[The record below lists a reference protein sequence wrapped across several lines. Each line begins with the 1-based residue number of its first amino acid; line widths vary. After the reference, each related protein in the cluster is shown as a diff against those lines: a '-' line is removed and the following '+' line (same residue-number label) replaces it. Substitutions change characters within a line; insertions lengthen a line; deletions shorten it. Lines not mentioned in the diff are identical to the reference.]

1 MTVEIF
7 LEYLNLRK
15 SEKSTIITGIHKFVC
30 CKDTKERGKK
40 YEKMKNK
47 FIVNGKIFT
56 KKYISG
62 VQRYTLEIIKELDNI
77 IDKNEIEI
85 CVPKCAKNIPN
96 YKNLKI
102 VKYSRLREIPWEQ
115 IAFPYYVAKNNGIS
129 INLGNVSPLLN
140 PGIVCIHDLDCI
152 KNPQYYPKIFSL
164 WYKILIDNSIKKAQK
179 IITVSNFSKCE
190 IENYYNVENI
200 QVIYNSYEHINRI
213 KEDDTIFERLNS
225 IIKGQ
230 YFFTL
235 GTVQKNKNL
244 EWILEIAKKNPDKT
258 FVITGYKN
266 QKNIDFNIENIIYT
280 GYLKDSELKSLM
292 KNCRAYIMPS
302 FYEGFGIPVLEA
314 FSLGKDVIVSDIPV
328 MHEIFENEANYIN
341 PNQYDFDFNNIIHSD
356 KKEKIL
362 EKFSWENSAKV
373 LLNLLK

>member
-1 MTVEIF
+1 M
-7 LEYLNLRK
+7 K
-15 SEKSTIITGIHKFVC
+15 IIINGKAFA
-30 CKDTKERGKK
+30 KK
-40 YEKMKNK
+40 YK
-47 FIVNGKIFT
+47 T
-56 KKYISG
+56 G
-62 VQRYTLEIIKELDNI
+62 VQRYCFEILKELDKLVKCE
-77 IDKNEIEI
+77 DIELV
-85 CVPKCAKNIPN
+85 VPKYCEEKIEYKNIKIIRYGKTN
-96 YKNLKI
+96 INL
-102 VKYSRLREIPWEQ
+102 WEQ
-115 IAFPYYVAKNNGIS
+115 IELPFYAKKHKGILV
-129 INLGNVSPLLN
+129 NLCNTSPLLN

-190 IENYYNVENI
+190 IENYYNVKDI

-213 KEDDTIFERLNS
+213 KEDDTIFARLNS

-235 GTVQKNKNL
+235 GTVQKNKNIK
-244 EWILEIAKKNPDKT
+244 WILEIAKKNPDKI

-266 QKNIDFNIENIIYT
+266 QRIDFNIKNTIYT

-292 KNCRAYIMPS
+292 KSCRAYIMPS
-302 FYEGFGIPVLEA
+302 FYEDFGIPALEA

-328 MHEIFENEANYIN
+328 MHEIFGNEANYIN

-362 EKFSWENSAKV
+362 EKFSWENSAKM
-373 LLNLLK
+373 LLNLLNNINKK

>member
-1 MTVEIF
+1 M
-7 LEYLNLRK
+7 K
-15 SEKSTIITGIHKFVC
+15 IIINGKAFA
-30 CKDTKERGKK
+30 KK
-40 YEKMKNK
+40 YK
-47 FIVNGKIFT
+47 T
-56 KKYISG
+56 G
-62 VQRYTLEIIKELDNI
+62 VQRYCIEILKELDKLVKCEDI
-77 IDKNEIEI
+77 ELVVPKYCKEEIEY
-85 CVPKCAKNIPN
+85 KNIKIIRYGKTN
-96 YKNLKI
+96 INL
-102 VKYSRLREIPWEQ
+102 WEQ
-115 IAFPYYVAKNNGIS
+115 IELPIYAKKHKGIL
-129 INLGNVSPLLN
+129 INLCNTSPLLN

-190 IENYYNVENI
+190 IENYYDVENI

-213 KEDDTIFERLNS
+213 KEDETIFERLNS

-302 FYEGFGIPVLEA
+302 FYEGFGIPALEA

-341 PNQYDFDFNNIIHSD
+341 PNQYDFDFNNIIHSN

-362 EKFSWENSAKV
+362 EKFSWENSAKM
-373 LLNLLK
+373 LLNLLNNYR